1 MFVSKAGARLALA
14 SWLLILAVAPAIAA
28 EDEPSFWGRILKR
41 IEISGL
47 RHTKKELVIRELA
60 SKEGEPYLVVNANR
74 DPDRLNRLGVFSSVK
89 FNPIAKSEGVVLQ
102 IDVREIS
109 PYLPTLSIEITE
121 ENGTAV
127 GPGLR
132 SVNFLGRAINMSA
145 AARFGGQTV
154 VELRAKTPLVLGT
167 RMDYEGAFVYRD
179 RLNEAYEFQEV
190 STDFEVGFGRRWG
203 ESTRFGGIF
212 KFLSV
217 KSNTDG
223 VTLSASNKDEIPAL
237 GFFIAYDS
245 RDLISNAHEGW
256 QNQFVLSK
264 SGILGGDSD
273 FWTYTIDARRYQP
286 LATRHTL
293 AVFSL
298 ASLRTGTVGEHIPVY
313 LQFNIG
319 GTNTVRGW
327 NLGAREGKNQFLNTV
342 EYRYELMAPRSGS
355 IFGFSGF
362 LGLQLAAFG
371 DFGTAWNEGV
381 ESIPSFIGGYGFGL
395 RAIIP
400 YVNMFRVDLGW
411 GDAGMGVRFAFGVM
425 EKADMQRRRVR

>member
-1 MFVSKAGARLALA
+1 MFASKSGARLALT
-14 SWLLILAVAPAIAA
+14 SWLLILAVAPATAA
-28 EDEPSFWGRILKR
+28 QDEQSLWGRILKR

-60 SKEGEPYLVVNANR
+60 SKEGQPYLAVNADR
-74 DPDRLNRLGVFSSVK
+74 DPDRLDRLGVFSSVK
-89 FNPIAKSEGVVLQ
+89 FNAIAEGEGVVLQ
-102 IDVREIS
+102 IDVREIF

-127 GPGLR
+127 GPGLK
-132 SVNFLGRAINMSA
+132 SVNLLGRAIKMSA

-154 VELRAKTPLVLGT
+154 VELRAETPLFLGS
-167 RMDYEGAFVYRD
+167 RMAYEGAFVYRD
-179 RLNEAYEFQEV
+179 RFNEVYEFQEV

-203 ESTRFGGIF
+203 ETGRFGAIF
-212 KFLSV
+212 NFLSV
-217 KSNTDG
+217 KSDTGG
-223 VTLSASNKDEIPAL
+223 VTLSSSNKDEIPAL

-245 RDLISNAHEGW
+245 RDVISNPHEGW

-298 ASLRTGTVGEHIPVY
+298 ASLRTGTVGEDIPVY

-327 NLGAREGKNQFLNTV
+327 TLGAREGKNQFLNAL

-371 DFGTAWNEGV
+371 DLGTAWNDGEQFM
-381 ESIPSFIGGYGFGL
+381 PSFIGGYGFGL

-400 YVNMFRVDLGW
+400 FVNMVRLDLGW
-411 GDAGMGVRFAFGVM
+411 GEAGMGVKVAIGVM